1 MKYQSGRL
9 GIAEGLA
16 LVFFITFP
24 PIFLSTAGKSVQAS
38 GNLGWLPGTIAALIG
53 IVLMYLYSRVLERYP
68 GDLISATQSL
78 LGQLM
83 AWIISIFY
91 FIVFFGLATL
101 WTRQFAENTL
111 LTALP
116 YTSFDIVILWYGIGS
131 ALLIYAGIEALCR
144 AAYVIMPFCIIA
156 LLLVFALL
164 LPLYK
169 PMYLLPWQGKG
180 LANLLTPTIN
190 LIGASAPLA
199 LLFILAPAFQTI
211 NTLRSALLLGFG
223 GSAIMRVS
231 AVIVFIMVFGS
242 AVGGEKMLPF
252 YEMARLIYLN
262 RYIQRLEAIFILL
275 WVIVGII
282 AIALCL
288 YGSLYIIAK
297 LFKLPTIK
305 PLIPAAALAMMQL
318 AMLPQDTNEV
328 LQIESVFFGL
338 FCAPGAVFFPTVLLL
353 AFLFKGR
360 KKVCRSRRLD

>member
-1 MKYQSGRL
+1 MKYQSGHL

-16 LVFFITFP
+16 LVFIITFP

-38 GNLGWLPGTIAALIG
+38 GSLGWLPGTIATLIG
-53 IVLMYLYSRVLERYP
+53 IMLMYLYSYVLEHYP
-68 GDLISATQSL
+68 GDLILATQAL
-78 LGQLM
+78 LGQLA
-83 AWIISIFY
+83 AWIFSIFY
-91 FIVFFGLATL
+91 FTVFFGLATL
-101 WTRQFAENTL
+101 WTREFAENTQ

-116 YTSFDIVILWYGIGS
+116 YASFDIVILWYGLGS

-164 LPLYK
+164 LPMYK

-180 LANLLTPTIN
+180 IASLITPTIN
-190 LIGASAPLA
+190 LLGACTQLA
-199 LLFILAPAFQTI
+199 LLFILAPAFQTVS
-211 NTLRSALLLGFG
+211 TLRSALLFGFG
-223 GSAIMRVS
+223 VSAIMRVS

-252 YEMARLIYLN
+252 YEMARLIYFN

-275 WVIVGII
+275 WVIIGTI

-288 YGSLYIIAK
+288 YGSLYLIAK
-297 LFKLPTIK
+297 VFKLPTIK
-305 PLIPAAALAMMQL
+305 PLIPAAALTMMQL
-318 AMLPQDTNEV
+318 AMLPPDTNTV
-328 LQIESVFFGL
+328 LRIESIFFGS
-338 FCAPGAVFFPTVLLL
+338 FCAPGAVFFPLSLLV

-360 KKVCRSRRLD
+360 KKVCKSHELG